1 MCKLIKKKI
10 NFYLKC
16 FNCIFS
22 ILFYFFLFI
31 SDLLKT
37 LGTTSKLLTESIG
50 ERMSIRA
57 KGAKHKLDKNLKQ
70 SSEMLTNIGSETT
83 QRLKKL
89 GANFTLTKN
98 RNKENMATAQFNV
111 DRPQTLPP
119 NDQVF
124 QGIQF
129 TSPLGSKAK
138 GTYDLTSQELD
149 NSYEVPKSIKI
160 TAINEELGEPPSY
173 EDVLKTEPSE
183 KSAKKINPL
192 ALEAAN
198 RVLLK
203 QQQQQQQQQ
212 QEQNKSTESSE
223 RNSIASLDLHSPSPP
238 MPTIPAPT
246 LPQEYAVD
254 TEPFYGK
261 INMIQPPA
269 RQKRRKN
276 YEEIQ
281 LRRNLPPN
289 PCPTVQDNAHDTNR
303 QPLRMNVV
311 DSTELHELN
320 KAAAL
325 KEREESLILREKIKQ
340 QEMNTPQPDRSD
352 SWEYHE
358 EQDTS
363 SSSNEEPVYANQEQ
377 TYGNVFEL
385 ASGNKDILTP
395 RNALINISEEDESLD
410 ECDMGAVGGILRPPK
425 EIIQE
430 FDPLLS
436 RKTTTL
442 CKTDKSNQL
451 LLLEYLLE
459 EDTYGSVKGENSK
472 SDDDISM
479 CTSEEDNLQTEQR
492 ANAVKVLPTPASQ
505 SQEQTSIN
513 ATNKSMQI
521 VHQNPQLLSESK
533 ENILDSD
540 FEARVKPYLSHLEE
554 KPLTSSNVDLSRP
567 SQNRSQWFVTEENQN
582 ANVRCNPFNKEQNIV
597 EDGECPPSYLEAIGA
612 NEKSATENSQKQNN
626 NNSRTG
632 ASRFMN
638 NTMSVFSNVKIR
650 MDAIKRKAS
659 FKSQTKPSEVKVTL
673 QMIPRPSLSP
683 LLVRYEGPLIRFPS
697 GVVEDIL
704 KEMQNRKAILRDRQF
719 QTYLDQEMK
728 TPKEAIPLEY
738 ITTVQ
743 CVSNSRVTDNSTHF
757 YCFEITTAVPK
768 NGSSTNIQMSNP
780 NLIMTSGTSGNIK
793 QQRVSHLYGVSK
805 ESER

>member
-1 MCKLIKKKI
+1 M
-10 NFYLKC
+10 
-16 FNCIFS
+16 
-22 ILFYFFLFI
+22 
-31 SDLLKT
+31 T
-37 LGTTSKLLTESIG
+37 V
-50 ERMSIRA
+50 RA

-70 SSEMLTNIGSETT
+70 SSEMFTNIGAETT

-89 GANFTLTKN
+89 GSNFTLTKN
-98 RNKENMATAQFNV
+98 RNKESMATVQFNV

-124 QGIQF
+124 NGIQF
-129 TSPLGSKAK
+129 TSPLGSKTQ
-138 GTYDLTSQELD
+138 GMYDLRSQELD
-149 NSYEVPKSIKI
+149 NSYEVPKSIKT
-160 TAINEELGEPPSY
+160 TARNDVLGEPPSY
-173 EDVLKTEPSE
+173 EDVLKTESTEKPS
-183 KSAKKINPL
+183 KKINPL

-203 QQQQQQQQQ
+203 QQ
-212 QEQNKSTESSE
+212 EQSKSAESSE
-223 RNSIASLDLHSPSPP
+223 RNSIASVDLHSPSPP

-246 LPQEYAVD
+246 LPQEYVENS
-254 TEPFYGK
+254 EPSYGK
-261 INMIQPPA
+261 VNMIQPPA

-281 LRRNLPPN
+281 LRRASPLNACQGMQDDVHKTN
-289 PCPTVQDNAHDTNR
+289 PQLLRTN
-303 QPLRMNVV
+303 V

-320 KAAAL
+320 QAAVL
-325 KEREESLILREKIKQ
+325 REREESLILREKIKE
-340 QEMNTPQPDRSD
+340 QELNMPQPDRSD

-358 EQDTS
+358 DHDSS
-363 SSSNEEPVYANQEQ
+363 SSSNEEPVYVNQEQ

-385 ASGNKDILTP
+385 ASSNKDILTP

-410 ECDMGAVGGILRPPK
+410 ECDMGAVGGIIRPPR

-436 RKTTTL
+436 RKTSTL

-451 LLLEYLLE
+451 LLLEHLLE

-492 ANAVKVLPTPASQ
+492 VNRVKVLPTPAIQNQDQ
-505 SQEQTSIN
+505 SAN
-513 ATNKSMQI
+513 KAANKSMQI
-521 VHQNPQLLSESK
+521 VHQNAQLLSDSK

-540 FEARVKPYLSHLEE
+540 FEARVKPYLSNLEE
-554 KPLTSSNVDLSRP
+554 KPLSSSVVDLSRP
-567 SQNRSQWFVTEENQN
+567 SQNRSQWFVAEDNQN
-582 ANVRCNPFNKEQNIV
+582 ANVRCNPFNKDHHTI
-597 EDGECPPSYLEAIGA
+597 EDGERPPTYLEAIGA

-626 NNSRTG
+626 NSRT
-632 ASRFMN
+632 STLRFMN
-638 NTMSVFSNVKIR
+638 NTMNVLSNVKIR

-659 FKSQTKPSEVKVTL
+659 FKSQNKPSDVKVTL

-738 ITTVQ
+738 ITTIQ

-768 NGSSTNIQMSNP
+768 NGSNSSNIQQLSNP
-780 NLIMTSGTSGNIK
+780 NLIMTSGSSGNVK

>member
-1 MCKLIKKKI
+1 
-10 NFYLKC
+10 
-16 FNCIFS
+16 
-22 ILFYFFLFI
+22 
-31 SDLLKT
+31 
-37 LGTTSKLLTESIG
+37 
-50 ERMSIRA
+50 
-57 KGAKHKLDKNLKQ
+57 
-70 SSEMLTNIGSETT
+70 
-83 QRLKKL
+83 
-89 GANFTLTKN
+89 
-98 RNKENMATAQFNV
+98 
-111 DRPQTLPP
+111 
-119 NDQVF
+119 
-124 QGIQF
+124 
-129 TSPLGSKAK
+129 
-138 GTYDLTSQELD
+138 
-149 NSYEVPKSIKI
+149 
-160 TAINEELGEPPSY
+160 
-173 EDVLKTEPSE
+173 
-183 KSAKKINPL
+183 
-192 ALEAAN
+192 
-198 RVLLK
+198 
-203 QQQQQQQQQ
+203 
-212 QEQNKSTESSE
+212 
-223 RNSIASLDLHSPSPP
+223 
-238 MPTIPAPT
+238 
-246 LPQEYAVD
+246 
-254 TEPFYGK
+254 
-261 INMIQPPA
+261 
-269 RQKRRKN
+269 
-276 YEEIQ
+276 
-281 LRRNLPPN
+281 
-289 PCPTVQDNAHDTNR
+289 
-303 QPLRMNVV
+303 MNV

-320 KAAAL
+320 KAAVL

-410 ECDMGAVGGILRPPK
+410 ECDMGAVGGIMRPPK
-425 EIIQE
+425 EVIQE

-436 RKTTTL
+436 RKTSTL

-479 CTSEEDNLQTEQR
+479 CTSEEDNLQTEQ
-492 ANAVKVLPTPASQ
+492 
-505 SQEQTSIN
+505 
-513 ATNKSMQI
+513 
-521 VHQNPQLLSESK
+521 
-533 ENILDSD
+533 
-540 FEARVKPYLSHLEE
+540 RVKPYLSHLEE

-597 EDGECPPSYLEAIGA
+597 ADGECPPSYLEAIGG

-626 NNSRTG
+626 NSRTG
-632 ASRFMN
+632 TSRFMN
-638 NTMSVFSNVKIR
+638 NTMNVFSNVKIR

-780 NLIMTSGTSGNIK
+780 NLIMTSGSSGNVK

-805 ESER
+805 ESERGIGCRNFLESLTNAIPLSIHVTIIELNSITSEWSGTWLVLKKTQRRLIICY